1 MKVSEDS
8 DRILAIGIEAEFCGD
23 CVAKFSGCKNHRQ
36 YDAGD
41 LSTRFVTFPISH
53 KKLSLI

>member
-8 DRILAIGIEAEFCGD
+8 EYVQAIGTQEEFCGD
-23 CVAKFSGCKNHRQ
+23 CVARFLGCKNHRQ
-36 YDAGD
+36 SDAAD

-53 KKLSLI
+53 KKLSLV